1 MSAEDENAQVKAHSA
16 LVDFFVMYKKIL
28 SNILVV
34 IALSA
39 LMTLSFIGIL
49 LDPWGEGQFQA
60 GKITTFLIA
69 LMGICGILVIPFFG
83 YLILWLVTKGRKTH
97 RNLLDIY
104 SSFIH
109 RTYVTTFEL
118 IPHQGKTKIDRLF
131 NHLSLVFPEV
141 EREVPKLRGMS
152 FSDWWEK
159 KGKDELLF
167 TNYDGVFT
175 TDTGEFILKIFKTTV
190 KWEHIKDEI
199 DKLNKEQKI
208 SKIVDTRRIMR
219 VICLADEY
227 DPFFESDDLISK
239 MKETKRNYYK
249 IDLILER
256 EFGYSTIWIDR

>member
-1 MSAEDENAQVKAHSA
+1 
-16 LVDFFVMYKKIL
+16 
-28 SNILVV
+28 
-34 IALSA
+34 
-39 LMTLSFIGIL
+39 
-49 LDPWGEGQFQA
+49 
-60 GKITTFLIA
+60 
-69 LMGICGILVIPFFG
+69 
-83 YLILWLVTKGRKTH
+83 
-97 RNLLDIY
+97 
-104 SSFIH
+104 
-109 RTYVTTFEL
+109 
-118 IPHQGKTKIDRLF
+118 
-131 NHLSLVFPEV
+131 
-141 EREVPKLRGMS
+141 MS

-159 KGKDELLF
+159 KKDELF
-167 TNYDGVFT
+167 FINYDGVFT
-175 TDTGEFILKIFKTTV
+175 TDTGYFILKIFKTTV